1 MEGIKRF
8 LFQMGNF
15 RAPTGK
21 EMPEVVSL
29 DHVMTIDDAGRA
41 PEMNKRTK
49 RKAGVIFDLLFCI
62 FIILLWVI
70 ALSILVRTG
79 IEKPNEELFYFGYF
93 VLVLV
98 ITVTGVYFEALIL
111 RGFERLTPKVA
122 VCLRKSVIKS
132 MFTLPKLSTSE
143 RHLIGPYVIR
153 MRLFQNPDEDFI
165 ETELDENQLTID
177 GVLELCA
184 KELGVEKKHIVR
196 VRKLPETKIRSD
208 ADVKRFSRL
217 EYLEVFS
224 E

>member
-122 VCLRKSVIKS
+122 VCLRKSVIK
-132 MFTLPKLSTSE
+132 
-143 RHLIGPYVIR
+143 RPYVIR

>member
-1 MEGIKRF
+1 
-8 LFQMGNF
+8 MGNF

-122 VCLRKSVIKS
+122 VCLRKSVIK
-132 MFTLPKLSTSE
+132 
-143 RHLIGPYVIR
+143 RPYVIR